1 MNESIEVKTVGD
13 ESLYLPVKKRAKSM
27 ENGLLA
33 KRYNSIIDNLMPT
46 ATKKMKEMA
55 SYVLSEN
62 DTS

>member
-1 MNESIEVKTVGD
+1 
-13 ESLYLPVKKRAKSM
+13 M

-33 KRYNSIIDNLMPT
+33 KRQNSIIDNLMPT

-62 DTS
+62 DTSQIEGLVANILESSFKGLITA